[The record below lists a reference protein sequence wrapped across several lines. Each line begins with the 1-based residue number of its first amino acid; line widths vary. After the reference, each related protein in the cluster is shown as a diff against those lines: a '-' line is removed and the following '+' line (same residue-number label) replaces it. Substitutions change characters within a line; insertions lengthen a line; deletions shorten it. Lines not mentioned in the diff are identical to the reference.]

1 MIAPADYLE
10 AAKLAELSADLVTQG
25 YEIVKNPQDTG
36 FDLVA
41 TRGGKTVAFQVKA
54 RSHLRE
60 AAPNLRYLREQARQN
75 GFDFHLVVV
84 NPPREKAI
92 TFEGLETIL
101 YDYIASTSF
110 PEIDQLAPH
119 SSITTVRGLNIDAL
133 TVTKDTIRVTGT
145 GLVDVQ
151 MEWRGDE
158 KHNSITMNSDFPFYF
173 NIIMNYNFEVE
184 PDSADIKIDTSSF
197 FE

>member
-1 MIAPADYLE
+1 VIAPADYLE
-10 AAKLAELSADLVTQG
+10 AAKLEELSADLVTQG

-60 AAPNLRYLREQARQN
+60 AAPNLRYLREQARQH

-84 NPPREKAI
+84 NPPREKTI

-101 YDYIASTSF
+101 FDYLTRTSF
-110 PEIDQLAPH
+110 SEIEQLAPH
-119 SSITTVRGLNIDAL
+119 ISFTTIRGLNIDAL

-151 MEWRGDE
+151 MGWSGDE
-158 KHNSITMNSDFPFYF
+158 KHNGITINSDFPFYF
-173 NIIMNYNFEVE
+173 NIILDHNFEIE